1 MVFIAEIY
9 NPREYHNYIKVGG
22 FDYLYDKVGLYDGLR
37 RLVEQKHEAT
47 VEDITRVWQHESGD
61 ISEHMLR
68 FLENHDEQRV
78 NTPAFAKGN
87 PLHSACH
94 GRYSHASHRP
104 VMIYFGQEL
113 GEKAD
118 GKEGFNQADDRTTMF
133 DFWGVPSHQA
143 WMNGGKF
150 DGAGLT
156 EEQKNLQAFYK
167 GLLKFVN
174 GSEAVQKGAFF
185 DLQYI
190 QNHEYDRRKVYSYLR
205 YSENQKLVVVCNFD
219 HYQEKNISLHIPDGA
234 WSVMELDPQGNYTLK
249 GVYEAKGSQKINA
262 KENISIKVAP
272 NSAVIY
278 EISSKK

>member
-1 MVFIAEIY
+1 
-9 NPREYHNYIKVGG
+9 
-22 FDYLYDKVGLYDGLR
+22 
-37 RLVEQKHEAT
+37 
-47 VEDITRVWQHESGD
+47 
-61 ISEHMLR
+61 
-68 FLENHDEQRV
+68 
-78 NTPAFAKGN
+78 
-87 PLHSACH
+87 
-94 GRYSHASHRP
+94 
-104 VMIYFGQEL
+104 MIYFGQEL

-190 QNHEYDRRKVYSYLR
+190 QGHDYDRRKVYSYLR
-205 YSENQKLVVVCNFD
+205 YCENK
-219 HYQEKNISLHIPDGA
+219 SL
-234 WSVMELDPQGNYTLK
+234 WWF
-249 GVYEAKGSQKINA
+249 
-262 KENISIKVAP
+262 
-272 NSAVIY
+272 VILT
-278 EISSKK
+278 ISKKRTSTFIFLMALGRQWDWILKEIIP